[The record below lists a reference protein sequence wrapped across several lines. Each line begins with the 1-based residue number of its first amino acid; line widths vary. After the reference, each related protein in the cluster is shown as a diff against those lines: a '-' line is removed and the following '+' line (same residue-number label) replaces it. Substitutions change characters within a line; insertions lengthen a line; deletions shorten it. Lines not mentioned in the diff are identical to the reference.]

1 MIAKWKALIET
12 LKEQVFKRYPVTM
25 VLVALGALLLGIV
38 FDSDYEKVKWIGRI
52 TLTVWTTAA
61 GMLFLE
67 ELFRTNKK
75 GKLFGTVGALA
86 IAILFTA
93 LMSYEG
99 KIVFGMDAEVVCEE
113 ATRVYLVYLVWLIAI
128 SVFHMFQKSGHDFP
142 QYCLRVAGGYAK
154 TTIVY
159 GIFAIGIAVI
169 VFIFNVLLFDTDSFL
184 GRLEVVLVSSVYLA
198 GVLLAVS
205 DTAADVSKFFKVVV
219 KFVLMPLTMAAFVII
234 YLYIIKLL
242 VTQGLP
248 SNEVFAI
255 LTALFCAGLPIWT
268 VATSFAEEAMGK
280 CARILPYAF
289 LPFIVLQIICVGM
302 RIGQYGLTESR
313 YMGCF
318 LIVFELIYIVLYAV
332 FRAKYLPDIV
342 FVLVA
347 MMTLFV
353 LVPGVRADDAVY
365 LSQKARLQHYLD
377 LPQSERETLSAKEI
391 KKMTGAFDALKG
403 SRKGKQFVDA
413 IPLADFAWI
422 QDCGDKTDHNIV
434 RDEMYINAYYD
445 RELIEI
451 GGYAY
456 MCEFYA
462 NQDTDVDVHAFP
474 VTIADEIKTEI
485 DISTLVSGAVSA
497 YEADEYGDMGEWL
510 KNHNTIDLPNGD
522 RVIVTSLH
530 MRVQDDVYDNVDMQG
545 YYLSKQ

>member
-52 TLTVWTTAA
+52 TLTVWTMAA

-67 ELFRTNKK
+67 ELFHTNKK
-75 GKLFGTVGALA
+75 GKLFGTIGALA

-99 KIVFGMDAEVVCEE
+99 KTVFGMDAEVICEE
-113 ATRVYLVYLVWLIAI
+113 TTRAYLVYLVWLIAI

-268 VATSFAEEAMGK
+268 VASSFAEEVMGK

-365 LSQKARLQHYLD
+365 LSQKARLQHYLE

-413 IPLADFAWI
+413 IPLADYAWI

-445 RELIEI
+445 LEWIEI

-456 MCEFYA
+456 AHEFYV
-462 NQDTDVDVHAFP
+462 NHDTDIDLHAFEAK
-474 VTIADEIKTEI
+474 IADDVTVEM

-497 YEADEYGDMGEWL
+497 YKSDEYGDMGEWL
-510 KNHNTIDLPNGD
+510 KTHNKIDLPNGD